1 MSLKNNNRRRTGHMG
16 IQEVRPAEPPV
27 AFGYMKKVFDD
38 TGAMSN
44 FLKLVQR
51 ISDLVAAVWASSPI
65 ADAARALKSVTD
77 FISARNIVG
86 RTAELFATGG
96 QSIWWIA
103 GKLASYIGDI
113 SSTTGWLASVN
124 VFGPEIGKKILETS
138 FWMIRGK
145 SVTLLKG
152 VGDLSC
158 FASSVLD
165 IADIANDTF
174 REIRT
179 GRYFHDAG
187 GYKVRTMG
195 CHVFSVL
202 GDIARITSVFLNV
215 CGAALVYSACVGIAA
230 ETMALVKFYIKNYWA
245 EHALPAWMN
254 RAVDWIHN
262 GALWHGAGQHVP
274 VIA

>member
-1 MSLKNNNRRRTGHMG
+1 MSVENA
-16 IQEVRPAEPPV
+16 RPAAPPV
-27 AFGYMKKVFDD
+27 AFAYARDVFND

-65 ADAARALKSVTD
+65 ADAAKALKFVTD

-86 RTAELFATGG
+86 RTADLFATGG
-96 QSIWWIA
+96 HSVCWIA
-103 GKLASYIGDI
+103 GKIASYIGDVA
-113 SSTTGWLASVN
+113 STTGWLASVN
-124 VFGPEIGKKILETS
+124 IFGPEIGKKILETS

-152 VGDLSC
+152 VGDFSC
-158 FASSVLD
+158 VTSSVLD

-174 REIRT
+174 HEIRT
-179 GRYFHDAG
+179 GRNFRSQD
-187 GYKVRTMG
+187 GYEIRKMG

-230 ETMALVKFYIKNYWA
+230 ETMALVKFYVKNYWD

-262 GALWHGAGQHVP
+262 GALWHGVGQPAP
-274 VIA
+274 VVA